1 MRPARRCRC
10 RKAFFAAPAGRPIP
24 RVGDAARTADSTKCG
39 PVRMDRS
46 ASTCSGRFRSSS
58 SGQGRRTSAGPAR
71 AVAALHGRTPSRNN
85 SASVAATVVRNGRS
99 SVRIGLR
106 KAAASNRNAL
116 LSSSR
121 PYPKLTDSVR
131 DGVAV
136 GGVEAAAVSPLRTR
150 TLLRVRTRRCS
161 NRGRRVS
168 RDLPVRRRCRVPIR
182 RSRARKAESLVPR
195 EMVRNG
201 ADVSGGGAAVVADRR
216 AGPRAGPRQL
226 ERIEAAIKVPARQKR
241 LDEDGGRALG
251 NQRRRPCRP
260 GYVVSSV
267 AVAEAC
273 ATTLGRLSRRCRA
286 VHSAKPSQRMQ

>member
-39 PVRMDRS
+39 LVRMDRS

-58 SGQGRRTSAGPAR
+58 SGQGRRTSAEPAR
-71 AVAALHGRTPSRNN
+71 VVAALHGRTPSRNSN
-85 SASVAATVVRNGRS
+85 SASVAATVVRNVRS
-99 SVRIGLR
+99 SVRIALR

-116 LSSSR
+116 ISSSR

-168 RDLPVRRRCRVPIR
+168 RDLPVRRRSRVPIR

-216 AGPRAGPRQL
+216 AGPHQL

-251 NQRRRPCRP
+251 NQRRRPCWLR
-260 GYVVSSV
+260 
-267 AVAEAC
+267 C
-273 ATTLGRLSRRCRA
+273 FKRRRG
-286 VHSAKPSQRMQ
+286 